1 VGADPRR
8 PLICGVAEATWH
20 EGAPDPISMCVQV
33 ARAAAADTGAEGAVL
48 DGVDA
53 IGVVDIASRRW
64 SNPAA
69 LVAAGLGVEPKLTL
83 RTELGGDGPV
93 RLAADLGRRIQ
104 AGELE
109 CALICGA
116 EALATAAKAMAAG
129 EEPQGWPPLDEGAE
143 PDVVIGDAR
152 LPHTDAEFAANMIAP
167 VVIYPLFEYG
177 LWKEQGGSIEE
188 HRGRLGRLWERFA
201 SVARANPLSWAPDAP
216 GAGEIATPSPGNR
229 LVTLPYT
236 KLLNSNITTDQ
247 AAALILCSQEFAD
260 RAGIASDRRVYP
272 LAFGHATDHW
282 FVTSRERL
290 DRSAAAGI
298 TSRGT
303 LEAAGTSIDQV
314 EHLDIYSCFPSAVQ
328 MACLELGIDPWDDPR
343 ELTVTGGLTFFGGPG
358 NNYVTHSLASMVE
371 RLRENPGETGLC
383 TAVGWYMTKHGAAV
397 LRSGEPDGPLAFFD
411 GAEEVSRL
419 PVREMADGRE
429 GEATAE
435 AASIVYDR
443 EGEATVATVTAIF
456 DDGARGVGKSTDPD
470 FMALLAREPVSGTT
484 VRLGADGSVEP
495 A

>member
-1 VGADPRR
+1 MGADPRR
-8 PLICGVAEATWH
+8 PLICGVAQATWH
-20 EGAPDPISMCVQV
+20 EDAPDPISMCVEV
-33 ARAAAADTGAEGAVL
+33 ARGAAADSGAEGAVL

-53 IGVVDIASRRW
+53 VGVVDIASRRW

-69 LVAAGLGVEPKLTL
+69 LVAAGLGIEPKLTL
-83 RTELGGDGPV
+83 RTELGGDGPI
-93 RLAADLGRRIQ
+93 RLAAELGRRIQ
-104 AGELE
+104 DGELE
-109 CALICGA
+109 CAVICGA
-116 EALATAAKAMAAG
+116 EALATAAQAMKTG
-129 EEPQGWPPLDEGAE
+129 QEPEGWPPLDEGAR
-143 PDVVIGDAR
+143 PDVVVGDAR

-177 LWKEQGGSIEE
+177 LWNEQGGTIEE

-201 SVARANPLSWAPDAP
+201 SVARTNPLSWAPDAP
-216 GAGEIATPSPGNR
+216 GAAEIATPSPSNR
-229 LVTLPYT
+229 LVSLPYT

-247 AAALILCSQEFAD
+247 AAALIICSQDFAD
-260 RAGIASDRRVYP
+260 RAGVGADRRVYP

-298 TSRGT
+298 ASRGT
-303 LEAAGTSIDQV
+303 LEAAGTSIDEV

-328 MACLELGIDPWDDPR
+328 MACQELGIDPWNDPR

-371 RLRENPGETGLC
+371 RLRENPGQTGLC

-397 LRSGEPDGPLAFFD
+397 MRSAEAQEPLAFFD

-419 PVREMADGRE
+419 PLREMAEGRE
-429 GEATAE
+429 GEAVAE

-443 EGEATVATVTAIF
+443 EGSPTVATVTAIF
-456 DDGARGVGKSTDPD
+456 DDGARGVGKSTDPE
-470 FMALLAREPVSGTT
+470 FMELLASEPVTGTT
-484 VRLGADGSVEP
+484 VRLGADGSVGP

>member
-1 VGADPRR
+1 MGADPRR
-8 PLICGVAEATWH
+8 PLICGVAQATWH
-20 EGAPDPISMCVQV
+20 EAAPDPIAMCAQV
-33 ARAAAADTGAEGAVL
+33 ARAAAADSGAQDAVL
-48 DGVDA
+48 EGIDA
-53 IGVVDIASRRW
+53 VGVVDIASRRW
-64 SNPAA
+64 ADPAA
-69 LVAAGLGVEPKLTL
+69 LVADELGIEPKLTL

-93 RLAADLGRRIQ
+93 RLAAELGRRVQ
-104 AGELE
+104 DGELE
-109 CALICGA
+109 CALLCGA
-116 EALATAAKAMAAG
+116 EALATAARAMAAG
-129 EEPQGWPPLDEGAE
+129 EEPAGWPPLDEGAS
-143 PDVVIGDAR
+143 PDVVVGDAR

-177 LWKEQGGSIEE
+177 LWNEQGGTIEE

-216 GAGEIATPSPGNR
+216 GPEEIATPSPANR
-229 LVTLPYT
+229 LVSLPYT

-247 AAALILCSQEFAD
+247 AAALIICSQAFAD
-260 RAGIASDRRVYP
+260 RAGIATGRRVYP

-282 FVTSRERL
+282 FVTSRERI

-298 TSRGT
+298 ASRGT
-303 LEAAGTSIDQV
+303 LEAAGTSIAEV

-328 MACLELGIDPWDDPR
+328 MACHELGIDPWTDPR

-371 RLRENPGETGLC
+371 RLRENPGQAGLC

-397 LRSGEPDGPLAFFD
+397 LSSGEPDGPLAFFD
-411 GAEEVSRL
+411 GAQEVSRL
-419 PVREMADGRE
+419 PEREMGVGRE
-429 GEATAE
+429 GPASLE

-443 EGEATVATVTAIF
+443 GGEPTVATVTVIF
-456 DDGARGVGKSTDPD
+456 DDGARGVGKSTDPEL
-470 FMALLAREPVSGTT
+470 MALLARQPATGTA
-484 VRLGADGSVEP
+484 VRLTADGLVEP